1 MAVAVGSC
9 VSVLRG
15 VGVKEAVGVKVG
27 IALAVWVDAA
37 LAVWTI
43 NVLIA
48 LASVVGTDGTAKD
61 GTHATTIVS
70 AVNQNRYFVL
80 GVAILPLSFPN
91 HPLNLAWAVSPSIYS
106 GAGLTFPR

>member
-1 MAVAVGSC
+1 VEVAVGSC

-37 LAVWTI
+37 FAVCTI

-48 LASVVGTDGTAKD
+48 LESVVGTDGAAKV
-61 GTHATTIVS
+61 GTHPITTAS
-70 AVNQNRYFVL
+70 AVNQNRYFFL
-80 GVAILPLSFPN
+80 GVAIFPLTFPN
-91 HPLNLAWAVSPSIYS
+91 DPPNLLWAVSS
-106 GAGLTFPR
+106 

>member
-15 VGVKEAVGVKVG
+15 VGVKEAVGVTVG

-37 LAVWTI
+37 LAVCTM

-61 GTHATTIVS
+61 GTHARTTVS

-80 GVAILPLSFPN
+80 GVAILPLTFPN
-91 HPLNLAWAVSPSIYS
+91 DPPNLA
-106 GAGLTFPR
+106 